1 MLTLP
6 IKKKWFDLILSGEK
20 TEEYRTHNDYYFT
33 RFANLFGVFEYNN
46 ELLTMPEFAKD
57 KRQKIRFRNGYS
69 SSSPSFVAE
78 CELSIGK
85 GKKKWGADTKETYYI
100 LKIVNIVEVE
110 NEHIQTNKERE
121 KK

>member
-6 IKKKWFDLILSGEK
+6 IKKKWFNLILSGEK

-57 KRQKIRFRNGYS
+57 KRQKIQDKQEKCLLMHSQQPMTWIRWWNESKRFHLGR
-69 SSSPSFVAE
+69 
-78 CELSIGK
+78 
-85 GKKKWGADTKETYYI
+85 
-100 LKIVNIVEVE
+100 
-110 NEHIQTNKERE
+110 HQ
-121 KK
+121 